1 MIIRKDMVRGRT
13 CNLGVGE
20 GELAADDDL
29 ICLRPVN
36 IAAGLIALAE
46 EVMDEP
52 LGALIQVLEVGGELG
67 VGVPTEIRKWSDA
80 CLKCSIS
87 REREASYP
95 RRGRSG
101 GGVPEEPS
109 PARLLLAICSEE
121 ERKAGVFGRV

>member
-1 MIIRKDMVRGRT
+1 
-13 CNLGVGE
+13 
-20 GELAADDDL
+20 
-29 ICLRPVN
+29 
-36 IAAGLIALAE
+36 
-46 EVMDEP
+46 MDEP

-95 RRGRSG
+95 RREWSG

-109 PARLLLAICSEE
+109 PAHLMLAICLKEE
-121 ERKAGVFGRV
+121 KETGVFG